1 MKRSPA
7 VRTSRRGHGALL
19 AIALAVASFPGVST
33 ARAASIAPGTS
44 NPAPDTSAI
53 VAVRSG
59 DVAIVDVF
67 KRTVQIARGG
77 SATEFSLEPP
87 ENAVCPGDSEH
98 DSWRVQT
105 FIAPA
110 AVDPGRLDYGVVG
123 PTGEHQYAV
132 YDTFTAPLVDVL
144 AVPNPGPGGSAHIN
158 EFPPMSFAVFPPG
171 ELVAGHYRIGVAC
184 TYFGKTANYWD
195 TEIVIAAAPG
205 DKPAQL
211 VWHLPNQQSATAG
224 DSHSGSRTWI
234 VLVLCVL
241 VAAVGGWF
249 FWRRRTRKIPDTRTD
264 SRIPVFSKEPK

>member
-1 MKRSPA
+1 MKRSVT
-7 VRTSRRGHGALL
+7 VRSSVCRRGALV
-19 AIALAVASFPGVST
+19 AIVIAVGGFPGVSA
-33 ARAASIAPGTS
+33 ARSARVAPDTTT
-44 NPAPDTSAI
+44 PAPDTSAI
-53 VAVRSG
+53 VSVRSG
-59 DVAIVDVF
+59 DAAVVDVF
-67 KRTVQIARGG
+67 KRTVQVPRGG
-77 SATEFSLEPP
+77 SATEFSLELP

-110 AVDPGRLDYGVVG
+110 AVDTGKLDYGVVG

-144 AVPNPGPGGSAHIN
+144 TVPNPGPGQPAIIG

-171 ELVAGHYRIGVAC
+171 ELVAGPYRIGVAC

-211 VWHLPNQQSATAG
+211 VWHLSNEPSNVD
-224 DSHSGSRTWI
+224 DSHGGSRIWVV
-234 VLVLCVL
+234 VLICILGAAAL
-241 VAAVGGWF
+241 VRFVQ
-249 FWRRRTRKIPDTRTD
+249 RRRTRDIPESPTD